1 MCKCVCVCLPFRK
14 QDLREIRVLQREEQ
28 KECQALADRIESERD
43 ALEKKYEA
51 RKAVS

>member
-1 MCKCVCVCLPFRK
+1 M
-14 QDLREIRVLQREEQ
+14 QREEQ
-28 KECQALADRIESERD
+28 KESQALADRIESEKD